1 MSKMVAM
8 RNSSFRA
15 TLPRPVVARGRGPTL
30 ASGTK
35 SRTELGSNLG
45 DLEAVGPWSAMRFTG
60 AHFFM
65 TSSTALSVGP

>member
-1 MSKMVAM
+1 
-8 RNSSFRA
+8 
-15 TLPRPVVARGRGPTL
+15 LPVRGARL
-30 ASGTK
+30 SASGTK

-45 DLEAVGPWSAMRFTG
+45 DLEAVGPWSAMRFMG